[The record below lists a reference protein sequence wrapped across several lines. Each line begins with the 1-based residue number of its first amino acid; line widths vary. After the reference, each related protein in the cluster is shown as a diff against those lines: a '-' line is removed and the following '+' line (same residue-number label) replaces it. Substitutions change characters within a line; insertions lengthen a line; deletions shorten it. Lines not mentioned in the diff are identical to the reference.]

1 MASSSRSA
9 SVAKLATPAAPT
21 FPTPPPNNMN
31 PLGGLMDGTNYSD
44 IEIVCG
50 DRNFPAHKAIVCS
63 RSDWFKKACGS
74 DSKAR
79 LFRIHPR
86 ETFAN
91 KEEACGKFNLGDKD
105 AILLHVVLEFIYK
118 GKYTVDG
125 VALDVCAPANANS
138 PGASLFELR
147 KRKSTDNSD
156 DMPQKRPMLIMAD
169 SPVLE
174 DVVPERK
181 EDVNLNAE
189 TWTSSWPSLTTC
201 PVSYFHAR
209 VYAEADYFMID
220 ELKQYAKR
228 EFSFALA
235 ACDTTWRLKLL
246 ILELWS
252 PRAAYKDLQVTLL
265 RNIMHQSLGGKLNN
279 VFICLDREFI
289 DSVPG
294 FAHDVCW
301 MYIIVQHHV
310 KKNASV

>member
-1 MASSSRSA
+1 
-9 SVAKLATPAAPT
+9 
-21 FPTPPPNNMN
+21 MN
-31 PLGGLMDGTNYSD
+31 PLGGLMDGLFLSTNYSD
-44 IEIVCG
+44 LEIE
-50 DRNFPAHKAIVCS
+50 AI
-63 RSDWFKKACGS
+63 
-74 DSKAR
+74 
-79 LFRIHPR
+79 
-86 ETFAN
+86 
-91 KEEACGKFNLGDKD
+91 GKFNLKDKD
-105 AILLHVVLEFIYK
+105 AILIHVVLEFIYK

-125 VALDVCAPANANS
+125 VALDVCAPANTNT
-138 PGASLFELR
+138 PGANLFGLR
-147 KRKSTDNSD
+147 KRQSTDTPD

-169 SPVLE
+169 SPVVE

-181 EDVNLNAE
+181 EDVNLNVEA
-189 TWTSSWPSLTTC
+189 WTSSWPSLTTC
-201 PVSYFHAR
+201 PASYFHAR

-265 RNIMHQSLGGKLNN
+265 RNIMHHSLGGKLNN

-301 MYIIVQHHV
+301 MYIIVQHHT
-310 KKNASV
+310 KKSASV

>member
-1 MASSSRSA
+1 M
-9 SVAKLATPAAPT
+9 
-21 FPTPPPNNMN
+21 
-31 PLGGLMDGTNYSD
+31 
-44 IEIVCG
+44 
-50 DRNFPAHKAIVCS
+50 
-63 RSDWFKKACGS
+63 
-74 DSKAR
+74 
-79 LFRIHPR
+79 
-86 ETFAN
+86 
-91 KEEACGKFNLGDKD
+91 GDKD
-105 AILLHVVLEFIYK
+105 AILIHVVLEFIYK
-118 GKYTVDG
+118 GKYTVEG
-125 VALDVCAPANANS
+125 VALDVCAPTNTNS
-138 PGASLFELR
+138 PGANLFELR
-147 KRKSTDNSD
+147 KRKSTDTPD

-174 DVVPERK
+174 DVAPERK

-189 TWTSSWPSLTTC
+189 AWTSSWPSLTTC
-201 PVSYFHAR
+201 PASYFHAR

-265 RNIMHQSLGGKLNN
+265 RNIMHHSLGGKLNN
-279 VFICLDREFI
+279 VFICLDRDFI

-301 MYIIVQHHV
+301 MYIIVQHHA
-310 KKNASV
+310 KKSASV